1 MKEKFDF
8 DFIIIHSVD
17 NEILLL
23 FLFQYIIIILFKF

>member
-8 DFIIIHSVD
+8 DFIIIHLVD

>member
-23 FLFQYIIIILFKF
+23 FLFQYIILI